1 MANERFFVISR
12 IIFVS
17 RIAAE
22 NTIGWGNWAVISI
35 TEPGSSFGEAK
46 LLDGWFAVHRANF
59 HDVDPARPYGEP
71 HVPMNERH
79 TKGIVAFIHEV
90 APHVEG
96 ILVHCKAGVSR
107 SAAVAKW
114 IADNYDV
121 PFPEKYN
128 AYNRFVYAQLEEAH
142 SSSSFSG

>member
-1 MANERFFVISR
+1 VIRR

-22 NTIGWGNWAVISI
+22 NTIGWDNWAVISI
-35 TEPGSSFGEAK
+35 TEPGSSFGEAR

-59 HDVDPARPYGEP
+59 HDVDPARPCGEP
-71 HVPMNERH
+71 HVLMNERH
-79 TKGIVAFIHEV
+79 AKGIVAFIHEV
-90 APHVEG
+90 APNVEG

-114 IADNYDV
+114 IADTYDV
-121 PFPEKYN
+121 PFPKKYD
-128 AYNRFVYAQLEEAH
+128 AYNRYVYAQLQEAH
-142 SSSSFSG
+142 SSSKC

>member
-1 MANERFFVISR
+1 MISR

-35 TEPGSSFGEAK
+35 SEPNSSFGEAK
-46 LLDGWFAVHRANF
+46 LLDGWFAVHRACF
-59 HDVDPARPYGEP
+59 HDVDPARPCGEP
-71 HVPMNERH
+71 HVLMNERH
-79 TKGIVAFIHEV
+79 ARDIVAFIHEV
-90 APHVEG
+90 APNIEG

-114 IADNYDV
+114 IADTYFPRKYD
-121 PFPEKYN
+121 
-128 AYNRFVYAQLEEAH
+128 AYNRYVYAKLAEAH
-142 SSSSFSG
+142 SS